1 MSAKDRYNSII
12 QEIEDLAT
20 TQYLRPAEIAG
31 IVATNHGIV
40 YREMATVL
48 NFMTES
54 QLTSHIRSRQYNA
67 AYRHIITS
75 KTFDVN
81 GALMIAN
88 VADQSGLTKI
98 FRKQFGMTPKQ
109 AFDLKDAS
117 KLLPPKSWDEISCAS
132 EVAEA
137 VEPEVPETETVFGV
151 DAAIYE
157 RITQINDLQ
166 AAYGLDR
173 NYSTL
178 AVHLSD
184 SLELDFGTAFGY
196 VEGFKAER
204 DFALE
209 DDERD
214 EESISEIMTDAWLW
228 NNATD
233 PDVLYCYTRCGLSVS
248 SALWVVQEL
257 RELGHGPIRELSPLF
272 LRSFNDG
279 WGLHSHFLKEACEY
293 YEEHTDD
300 RYSDK
305 DFVFFLDQLRM
316 GRPIEI
322 AFDEMVFEKDFEEN
336 LDDIPHMD
344 FLDYET
350 DEMFEKWA
358 SRETKY
364 RGSRFDE
371 DFDPDNPYDD

>member
-1 MSAKDRYNSII
+1 VSAKDRYNSII

-31 IVATNHGIV
+31 IAAAKHGMV
-40 YREMATVL
+40 YRDMATVL
-48 NFMTES
+48 NFMIES
-54 QLTSHIRSRQYNA
+54 ELIKYIRSRQYNA

-75 KTFDVN
+75 KTFDIN

-88 VADQSGLTKI
+88 VADQSRLTKV
-98 FRKQFGMTPKQ
+98 FRKHFGVTPKQ
-109 AFDLKDAS
+109 AFELKDAS
-117 KLLPPKSWDEISCAS
+117 KLLPLKCWDEISCAT

-151 DAAIYE
+151 DAATYE

-166 AAYGLDR
+166 AAYSLNR

-178 AVHLSD
+178 AVYLSVT
-184 SLELDFGTAFGY
+184 LGLDFGTAFGY

-204 DFALE
+204 DFLLE

-214 EESISEIMTDAWLW
+214 EDSISEIMTDTWLW

-233 PDVLYCYTRCGLSVS
+233 PDILYCYTQCGLSVS

-257 RELGHGPIRELSPLF
+257 RELGYGPIRELSPLF

-279 WGLHSHFLKEACEY
+279 WGLHSHYLKEACEY

-300 RYSDK
+300 CYCDK
-305 DFVFFLDQLRM
+305 DFEFFLDQLRM

-322 AFDEMVFEKDFEEN
+322 AFDEMVFEKEFEDSLEV
-336 LDDIPHMD
+336 IPSMD
-344 FLDYET
+344 LPDHEA